1 MVSGFVRPGD
11 LCFDIGAHAGDLTA
25 VLLQAGGR
33 VVAVEPQP
41 ALVEL
46 LGRRFEFDP
55 NVTVVAA
62 GVTALPG
69 TAMLSICR
77 QAPALSTFKQH
88 WKTGRFRDR
97 SWDEEV
103 EVTLHTLDQLAARFG
118 VPAFAKIDVEGAELD
133 VLTGLSQPLPALC
146 FEFAREFLDQSEQ
159 CVERLLMLGD
169 YRFNY
174 SRDLEFRF
182 VSRRWLGGRELMAIL
197 ARERGELFCG
207 DIWAGLQEAAPSS
220 RKTATR

>member
-1 MVSGFVRPGD
+1 MVSRFVQPGE

-25 VLLQAGGR
+25 VLLQAGAR

-41 ALVEL
+41 ALVDL
-46 LGRRFEFDP
+46 LGERFDGNP

-62 GVTALPG
+62 GVAEQPG
-69 TAMLSICR
+69 TATLSICR

-97 SWDEEV
+97 CWDEEV
-103 EVTLHTLDQLAARFG
+103 DVTLHTLDQLVARFG
-118 VPAFAKIDVEGAELD
+118 APAFTKIDVEGSELD

-146 FEFAREFLDQSEQ
+146 FEFAREFMEHSER

-174 SRDLEFRF
+174 SKGLEFRF
-182 VSRRWLGGRELMAIL
+182 VSRRWLSSRELSATM
-197 ARERGELFCG
+197 ARENGESFCG
-207 DIWAGLQEAAPSS
+207 DIWADLGEATSDSLGGA
-220 RKTATR
+220 AQ